1 MICRTTVLPSLTPP
15 VRVCFERVYSSN
27 VELDV
32 ACTTGAIGN
41 MRLESEARR
50 PSVLEQHYVHG
61 KWRIVKIY
69 VKGKLSEIIVN
80 RTESQ
85 ATN

>member
-1 MICRTTVLPSLTPP
+1 M
-15 VRVCFERVYSSN
+15 RVCFGVVYRSN
-27 VELDV
+27 VELKV
-32 ACTTGAIGN
+32 AATTGANGN

-80 RTESQ
+80 RTENQ
-85 ATN
+85 ATH